1 MVYIGGR
8 KIMSQNVEMVTKTR
22 MIILSAL
29 FAAITAICAQIK
41 IQIGPVPFTMQVFA
55 IFLAS
60 LMLTPRYAF
69 LSLLVYDLLGAV
81 GVPVFAGFSGGLS
94 KFVGPTGG
102 YLIAFPIAA
111 FVTSYIN
118 TKKPIKNEA
127 ANASVALILGLAII
141 YIFGFLYLSWAA
153 HMPLKKAFAA
163 GVAPFIIPDIIKLA
177 LAYFLARAI
186 KSRKVLNIA

>member
-1 MVYIGGR
+1 M
-8 KIMSQNVEMVTKTR
+8 QNTLSKYTTKNLV
-22 MIILSAL
+22 LSAL
-29 FAAITAICAQIK
+29 FTAIVAVCAQIS
-41 IQIGPVPFTMQVFA
+41 IQIGPVPFTLQVLA

-60 LMLTPRYAF
+60 LILPPKYAF

-81 GVPVFAGFSGGLS
+81 GVPVFAGFTGGLS

-127 ANASVALILGLAII
+127 ANASAALILGLVII
-141 YIFGFLYLSWAA
+141 YTFGFLYLSWAA
-153 HMPLKKAFAA
+153 NMTLKKAFAA

-177 LAYFLARAI
+177 IAYFLARAI

>member
-1 MVYIGGR
+1 ME
-8 KIMSQNVEMVTKTR
+8 NTKSTNTTK
-22 MIILSAL
+22 MLVLSAL
-29 FAAITAICAQIK
+29 FTAIVAVCAQIS
-41 IQIGPVPFTMQVFA
+41 IQIGPVPFTLQVLA

-60 LMLTPRYAF
+60 LILPPKYAF

-81 GVPVFAGFSGGLS
+81 GVPVFAGFTGGLS
-94 KFVGPTGG
+94 KFAGPTGG

-127 ANASVALILGLAII
+127 VNAILALILGLAII

-153 HMPLKKAFAA
+153 HMTLKKAFAA

-177 LAYFLARAI
+177 IAYLIARAI

>member
-1 MVYIGGR
+1 MENAKTTYT
-8 KIMSQNVEMVTKTR
+8 TK
-22 MIILSAL
+22 MLVLSAL
-29 FAAITAICAQIK
+29 FTAIVAVCAQVSIP
-41 IQIGPVPFTMQVFA
+41 IGPVPFTLQVLA

-60 LMLTPRYAF
+60 LILPPKYAF

-94 KFVGPTGG
+94 KFIGPTGG

-118 TKKPIKNEA
+118 TKKPLKNEI
-127 ANASVALILGLAII
+127 ANSILALILGLAII
-141 YIFGFLYLSWAA
+141 YIIGFLYLSWAT
-153 HMPLKKAFAA
+153 HMTLKKAFAA
-163 GVAPFIIPDIIKLA
+163 GVLPFIIPDIIKLA
-177 LAYFLARAI
+177 IAYLIARAI

>member
-1 MVYIGGR
+1 MENA
-8 KIMSQNVEMVTKTR
+8 KSLHTTK
-22 MIILSAL
+22 MLVLSAL
-29 FAAITAICAQIK
+29 FTAIVAVCAQVSIP
-41 IQIGPVPFTMQVFA
+41 IGPVPFTLQVLA

-60 LMLTPRYAF
+60 LVLPPKYAF

-81 GVPVFAGFSGGLS
+81 GVPVFAGFTGGLS

-102 YLIAFPIAA
+102 YLMAFPIAA

-141 YIFGFLYLSWAA
+141 YILGFLYLSWAA
-153 HMPLKKAFAA
+153 HMTLKKAFVA
-163 GVAPFIIPDIIKLA
+163 GVLPFIIPDIIKLA
-177 LAYFLARAI
+177 IAYLIARAI